1 MTTTSTNGLV
11 REIFADARAMHART
25 IHARTIEHFDDGD
38 ISDAARLAAV

>member
-25 IHARTIEHFDDGD
+25 IIEHFDDGD